1 MSPQK
6 GRDEAGGRRL
16 ASPALLDSDGGAR
29 EWACYPRPMTT
40 DTERDEERVRQ
51 LAAKLMTVVQTPDD
65 VRLLPRAVKMLTDQQ
80 RASKRQKKTQ
90 SPRRVRAKG

>member
-1 MSPQK
+1 MGLCALSRLLAILAPFAEPES
-6 GRDEAGGRRL
+6 GRATL
-16 ASPALLDSDGGAR
+16 AS
-29 EWACYPRPMTT
+29 MTT

-51 LAAKLMTVVQTPDD
+51 LAAKLMTVAQTPDD
-65 VRLLPRAVKMLTDQQ
+65 VRLLPRAVKMLADQQ